1 MGITGGKQVEKS
13 TQLLRRTYSQHLS
26 EKPKK
31 AFIEQSEDPVLQYW
45 YTVLQYICVL
55 YLCCIYSIDILY
67 YSISMINSQV
77 GNQGLAK
84 VYASLF
90 VGKPGRISG
99 FCYRPVISV
108 FLSVFSS
115 LNATILI
122 CLSCPYSNIVCEM
135 CGRQITCDSVQ
146 RYSDPEHPIYTWYKS
161 WDPGL
166 WIWCQNWER
175 FFIFLGWQK
184 VCWRI
189 LTKRVDRVNCYFQ
202 LN

>member
-13 TQLLRRTYSQHLS
+13 TQLPRRTYSQYLS

-31 AFIEQSEDPVLQYW
+31 VFIEQSEDPVLQYW

-67 YSISMINSQV
+67 SISMINSQV

-99 FCYRPVISV
+99 SCYRPVISM

-146 RYSDPEHPIYTWYKS
+146 RYSDPEHPTYTWYKS

-166 WIWCQNWER
+166 WTWCQNWEI
-175 FFIFLGWQK
+175 FYFLGMAKSMQK
-184 VCWRI
+184 DPDQEGR
-189 LTKRVDRVNCYFQ
+189 
-202 LN
+202 